1 MHYIIN
7 CFYYKFYFNKIS
19 GHKEINVFLDPYVN

>member
-7 CFYYKFYFNKIS
+7 CCYYKFYLNKIS
-19 GHKEINVFLDPYVN
+19 GDKEINVFLDPHIT